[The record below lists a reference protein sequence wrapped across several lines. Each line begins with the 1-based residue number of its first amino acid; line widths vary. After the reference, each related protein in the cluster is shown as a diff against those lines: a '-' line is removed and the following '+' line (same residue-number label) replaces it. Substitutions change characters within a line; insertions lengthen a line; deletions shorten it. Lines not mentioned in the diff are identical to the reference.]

1 MINIIFLINKNL
13 CDQRCEQVPKTAPE
27 QHRGNEV
34 GGGEE
39 TRGDD
44 AENLMLMT
52 LSEDEI

>member
-1 MINIIFLINKNL
+1 MSKNNL
-13 CDQRCEQVPKTAPE
+13 GDQCCEQVPKAAPE
-27 QHRGNEV
+27 QHRGDEV

-52 LSEDEI
+52 LSQD